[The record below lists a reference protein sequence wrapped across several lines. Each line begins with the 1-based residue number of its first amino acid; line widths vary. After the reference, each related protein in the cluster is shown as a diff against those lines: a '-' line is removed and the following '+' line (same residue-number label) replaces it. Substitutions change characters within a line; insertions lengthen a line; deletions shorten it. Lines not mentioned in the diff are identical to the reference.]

1 MLIASVNYKG
11 GQAKSF
17 WSAILADYLG
27 PKVELLDL
35 DTTNGDSHTWAQAT
49 GRPSRLVPPGA
60 AHQVLREAAQS
71 SEWFVADCPPQE
83 GEPTRAALQHANM
96 LLVPIVA
103 TGGPEAAAF
112 GRIAQAI
119 TEARQLVNPGLKA
132 TAVMT
137 LDRETR
143 IAESFREMLRT
154 WHDPAHGQAFLGVV
168 PRHTALAEAIALGQA
183 PKHPAIT
190 AVLKHFRTFAAAK

>member
-35 DTTNGDSHTWAQAT
+35 DTTNGDSNTWAQAA
-49 GRPSRLVPPGA
+49 GRPSRLVAPNTA
-60 AHQVLREAAQS
+60 NQVLQEAARS
-71 SEWFVADCPPQE
+71 PEWFVCDCPPHE
-83 GEPTRAALQHANM
+83 GEPTRAALQHAAM
-96 LLVPIVA
+96 VLIPIVA

-112 GRIAQAI
+112 GRIAQAV
-119 TEARQLVNPGLKA
+119 TEARELVNPTLKA
-132 TAVMT
+132 AVVMT

-143 IAESFREMLRT
+143 IANSFREMLRS
-154 WHDPAHGQAFLGVV
+154 WHHPAQGQAFLGIV
-168 PRHTALAEAIALGQA
+168 PRHTAMAEAIAQGQA

-190 AVLKHFRTFAAAK
+190 EVLKHLKAFAAK